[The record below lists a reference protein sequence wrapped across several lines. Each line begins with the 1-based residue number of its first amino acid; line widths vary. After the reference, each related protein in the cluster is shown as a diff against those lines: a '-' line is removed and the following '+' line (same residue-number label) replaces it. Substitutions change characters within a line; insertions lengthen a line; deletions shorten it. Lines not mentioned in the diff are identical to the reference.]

1 MSEKS
6 KSAIIVG
13 AGAGGVALAARL
25 AKAGLRVTVV
35 EKNDFTGGR
44 CSLIHHEG
52 HRFDQGPSLFLLP
65 PLFRETFADLDTTL
79 PDAGVDLLRCETNY
93 SVWFHDGERF
103 SHSSD
108 LATMRREIE
117 RWEGPEGFER
127 WCSWLQEGHRHYEV
141 SVREVLAKNFMNFWD
156 MARPSFVAKLLDMH
170 PFESIWSRAG
180 RYFYTERLRRVFTFA
195 TMYMGMSPFDAPAT
209 YSLLQYTEFAEGIW
223 YPKGGFH
230 KVVDALVRIGQNFG
244 VEYRLSTPVSR
255 VLTSPDGKKAT
266 GVLLEGGEKLSSDI
280 VILNADLVYSYSNLL
295 PRSSTIETKS
305 KALQK
310 KDASCSSISFYWSVN
325 RKVTELSTHNIFLAE
340 EYRESFDAIFDKHT
354 LPDEPSFYVNVPS
367 RVDPTAAPDG
377 CDSVIV
383 LLPVGHLARSKG
395 TNTDDGLPAD
405 EQRWEQIVK
414 GARANILKI
423 IQARTGCS
431 LEGAITHEIINT
443 PLTWENK
450 FNLDKGAILGLSHNF
465 FNVLWFR
472 PQTKAAELASTY
484 FVGAST
490 HPGTG
495 VPIVLAGAKITA
507 EQILGDLKLP
517 VPWGKKGSKTR
528 GVSAAMDKSQPTIW
542 RFGTEEFVLGVMMI
556 ALCILLVYISPMIA
570 ALLR

>member
-1 MSEKS
+1 M
-6 KSAIIVG
+6 
-13 AGAGGVALAARL
+13 
-25 AKAGLRVTVV
+25 

-44 CSLIHHEG
+44 CSLIYHEG

-65 PLFRETFADLDTTL
+65 RLFHETFADLDTTL
-79 PDAGVDLLRCETNY
+79 SDAGVDLLRCQTNY

-103 SHSSD
+103 QHSSD
-108 LATMRREIE
+108 LAAMRAEIE

-127 WCSWLQEGHRHYEV
+127 WVAWLQEGHSHYEI
-141 SVREVLAKNFMNFWD
+141 SVKEVLRKNFMNIWD
-156 MARPSFVAKLLDMH
+156 MARPSFIAKILDMH
-170 PFESIWSRAG
+170 PFESIWARAG

-230 KVVDALVRIGQNFG
+230 KVVDALVRLGQGFG
-244 VEYRLSTPVSR
+244 AEYRLSTPVSC
-255 VLTSPDGKKAT
+255 VKTSPDGKKAT
-266 GVLLEGGEKLSSDI
+266 GVILENGDELSAD
-280 VILNADLVYSYSNLL
+280 VVVLNADLVYAYSNLL
-295 PRSSTIETKS
+295 PKKPSVVKRSKS
-305 KALQK
+305 LQK
-310 KDASCSSISFYWSVN
+310 KDASCSSISFYWSLD
-325 RKVTELSTHNIFLAE
+325 RKVPELSTHNIFLAE
-340 EYRESFDAIFDKHT
+340 EYQESFDSIFDKHT

-377 CDSVIV
+377 RDSVIV
-383 LLPVGHLARSKG
+383 LVPVGHLSRSKG
-395 TNTDDGLPAD
+395 AAVDDGLPAD
-405 EQRWEQIVK
+405 EKRWDLIVDR
-414 GARANILKI
+414 ARAAVLKT
-423 IQARTGCS
+423 IQTRIGVS
-431 LEGAITHEIINT
+431 LKDAISHEIVNT

-472 PQTKAAELASTY
+472 PQTKAKDIASTY

-507 EQILGDLKLP
+507 EQILGDLGMTAPWAKKLNTL
-517 VPWGKKGSKTR
+517 KK
-528 GVSAAMDKSQPTIW
+528 VSENMDSRQDTWFK
-542 RFGTEEFVLGVMMI
+542 FGTEEFSWIVFLVLAYLVVAI
-556 ALCILLVYISPMIA
+556 ILPKLFLV
-570 ALLR
+570 R